1 MNLVVEEIHYEA
13 IDQKHYYVRFSD
25 ADIVRCQAW
34 LDTKKSLEEVE
45 GDKKNYAIFSIAS

>member
-1 MNLVVEEIHYEA
+1 MYLVVEEIHYQA
-13 IDQKHYYVRFSD
+13 IDEKHYYVRFSD